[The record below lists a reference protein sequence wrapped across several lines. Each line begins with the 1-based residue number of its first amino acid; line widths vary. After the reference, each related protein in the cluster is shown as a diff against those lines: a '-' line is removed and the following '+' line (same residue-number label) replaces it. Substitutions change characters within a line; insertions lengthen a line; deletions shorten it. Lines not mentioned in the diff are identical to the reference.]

1 MSNDSYS
8 IHVAVDSTDAVTATR
23 NLNGMEQATG
33 RSERALLRLGTA
45 ARLAGAALIGVGIKS
60 AIQEMVSFETQML
73 KLKSLT
79 DATTQ
84 QMKAMEKQA
93 RELGAATAF
102 SAQQAADAQG
112 VLASAGLKTNEI
124 LMATPKV
131 LQLAAAG
138 SLELA
143 SAADIAMVT
152 IRAMGLQLSDLGH
165 INDIYAK
172 VAADSAISV
181 EQIGA
186 AMAEGAPSMKA
197 FGVSIETTAAAIGI
211 LKDNGI
217 KIGSIGDGLKSLMG
231 ALANETKANATILE
245 THTIGIDKHKMAYKD
260 LNVEVLGIKKV
271 LENFKSA
278 NFSAA
283 ESVKLFGLDAFNVGV
298 ILANNV
304 QKLDDTSKA
313 LKITSGDAQRQA
325 DILNQGL
332 SKAWD
337 ALKGTLS
344 EAALQLGDAG
354 VTGALT
360 NLIQKAT
367 GVIAIYEGMGAKF
380 AESNGYTKEQYENLK
395 KIASELETVAA
406 GAGGIAVLTAGIW
419 AANTAMIAFN
429 IAARANPLV
438 LVATAGAA
446 TIGIVIDKIGQQKKA
461 HEEFM
466 TSSNTMEEQ
475 NLKIKTQIAKVLSV
489 TPNGT
494 PNAAAK
500 SMIDAEKEN
509 LRILVEQRT
518 AIEAKTEAD
527 KAQEQVTATQTKSV
541 KANTKATKDKKA
553 AEAEAAA
560 AAEAAAT
567 KDKTAANKAAAAA
580 TKALAEAEVNFKA
593 QQEATVAASEIT
605 GKLLEG
611 QSRTQLLA
619 LSEERKAIEDKAKV
633 SMATATEQATKNAIT
648 QQTQDALFASLDK
661 TRAIQAAII
670 AQDSATIDVKIA
682 AAQAELDTADK
693 YNLTLAEQLRLKS
706 EIAGLQAEKALIPEQ
721 MAQLDITTQGS
732 KDEVVA
738 KAAADRIK
746 AISEAQTAANERA
759 TAEMAILTANLDAA
773 REAATGLSDAFGSVG
788 ASIGDM
794 GIAFASY
801 EKSQAAITDGL
812 EQQLLTIEKMND
824 GKGDQAKKDKAISDA
839 GAKQDK
845 LQVKSYGDMTK
856 AAQGFFEKGSTGYKA
871 LGVATKVFRAFE
883 MAQSAMSMVKMI
895 TDNAKMVGA
904 FISGI
909 FQSTAAN
916 QASVL
921 PNTIADGTKATA
933 SGTAAVAAASAAP
946 FPIGFAT
953 GAAMLAFMLAIGV
966 AMSGSASAAPQ
977 ITGADYQKQQEEAYS
992 ASLGGTVLGSSEAS
1006 NSILDALDII
1016 SENST
1021 ADLDY
1026 SRGMANSLAMLAV
1039 SNNSINNAAIKK
1051 FGLEGQAGLNIGTTS
1066 ASNSVQNTAAGGAI
1080 SAANIGVG
1088 LASGFMTAAAAAGS
1102 LGISLLVTALG
1113 KLVPAIGSVINSVM
1127 GFILDPFLGS
1137 TKIKREFAGS
1147 GIKFVSQTLGSIVE
1161 DGIVAAQQYTDVLVT
1176 STTSYLWGLI
1186 ENSKTKIQTFY
1197 AALDSDIN
1205 KAIGDTIVQT
1215 AQSIVSAANVI
1226 GDDGLAIQER
1236 LNNFE
1241 IDLGGIPLG
1250 SDAKKNGEI
1259 LTATISKL
1267 ADQMAL
1273 LNPKFLESQL
1283 ENEGYYQTL
1292 MRVTVIIATAQTKL
1306 KTLGITATDYSEILQ
1321 KTGDIEKQM
1330 VVQSIIASSKMEDLN
1345 TIMGMLPGTADDAI
1359 EAFKGLISIKQ
1370 GLKDIGAAS
1379 VLLDTNLIVTAGGIS
1394 ALKDSLATYFDLY
1407 FKDQDKLVSKTQT
1420 LNDSFSKLG
1429 LLMPVLNA
1437 TIDATTGVVT
1447 DAKSNYSAL
1456 LDVLKNDTTA
1466 RGREIYVLALAMSS
1480 DFADAAELNAQL
1492 VKDKL
1497 AEQTKAVETQYNQQI
1512 ALYKA
1517 LGDSEKALF
1526 LEREKAALS
1535 MNAETKAYTETLNKL
1550 VDANAA
1556 LAESEKGLETAYK
1569 GLTAM
1574 RDKFVSIGEGL
1585 IAYYNEL
1592 TGTKNPTASPE
1603 QIYNA
1608 TKKAFLDAAAIANTG
1623 NAEALASLPSLGKAF
1638 LESSKSFNASGDAY
1652 QADFN
1657 TVLKSLQDASKVTE
1671 SQITVMNNQLDQ
1683 AKAANSK
1690 LSTLDASV
1698 NNVVTAIALLKS
1710 TMATFTG
1717 AKDAVSVAASDAKIL
1732 AEAKTV
1738 ADAKKTAEDKAAS
1751 DLAAASKTTAQ
1762 KAADD
1767 ARSEAIK
1774 SFLQANI
1781 NDPAAIFAAQ
1791 KSTGITDAQIVAA
1804 GYTQQDIDYYRKLAP
1819 TLQAEKLAKE
1829 NKDKETAATA
1839 AAAAAAE
1846 AARVKAAADRAALL
1860 AGYRSNVPTTTAP
1873 GGTNNPY
1880 WEAVISQFD
1889 AEHRAKSGI
1898 PMNRGW
1904 GADSDAANQYDA
1916 LKQQYLDSIPALA
1929 SGGMANGLSL
1939 VGERGAE
1946 LVNFGSPAN
1955 VTNHS
1960 QTAGLFDNISQSIKN
1975 SSEVQATLLKEQ
1987 VIELQALVNLQ
1998 SSANVA
2004 MINELKGMKAEM
2016 AELTR
2021 KAKLEAS
2028 S

>member
-1 MSNDSYS
+1 MSTDSYS
-8 IHVAVDSTDAVTATR
+8 IHVAVDSTSAVTATR
-23 NLNGMEQATG
+23 NLNDMAQATG
-33 RSERALLRLGTA
+33 RSETALSGLSGAAKIASAALAGMSFLAIGKDLVKTVEEVQNLSIRLKGLTKNTDDYTKVQEYLVDVSNRHHKSNLVLADSFSRLLTLEQSGLITRKQSMALLE
-45 ARLAGAALIGVGIKS
+45 GISNASSK
-60 AIQEMVSFETQML
+60 TG
-73 KLKSLT
+73 
-79 DATTQ
+79 ATTEQ
-84 QMKAMEKQA
+84 LKQSMFGLSQAMGSGVVHME
-93 RELGAATAF
+93 ELNQVTEPIP
-102 SAQQAADAQG
+102 
-112 VLASAGLKTNEI
+112 GLLNNI
-124 LMATPKV
+124 A
-131 LQLAAAG
+131 AAAG
-138 SLELA
+138 YTVGEFRKLVGEGRITSEVFGKVMVEAFNSYKGAAEAAGDTLTA
-143 SAADIAMVT
+143 KYADIGNSWTALAKAVEAPVVNT
-152 IRAMGLQLSDLGH
+152 LSPILDLITNQVHALAQDLRELNDFYKAIKTSVGYGVGGSPDNGQAVDLTGRAKAPTQADP
-165 INDIYAK
+165 AK
-172 VAADSAISV
+172 ES
-181 EQIGA
+181 
-186 AMAEGAPSMKA
+186 
-197 FGVSIETTAAAIGI
+197 AAAIR
-211 LKDNGI
+211 
-217 KIGSIGDGLKSLMG
+217 
-231 ALANETKANATILE
+231 
-245 THTIGIDKHKMAYKD
+245 
-260 LNVEVLGIKKV
+260 
-271 LENFKSA
+271 
-278 NFSAA
+278 A
-283 ESVKLFGLDAFNVGV
+283 E
-298 ILANNV
+298 I
-304 QKLDDTSKA
+304 
-313 LKITSGDAQRQA
+313 
-325 DILNQGL
+325 
-332 SKAWD
+332 
-337 ALKGTLS
+337 
-344 EAALQLGDAG
+344 
-354 VTGALT
+354 
-360 NLIQKAT
+360 
-367 GVIAIYEGMGAKF
+367 
-380 AESNGYTKEQYENLK
+380 ES
-395 KIASELETVAA
+395 
-406 GAGGIAVLTAGIW
+406 
-419 AANTAMIAFN
+419 
-429 IAARANPLV
+429 
-438 LVATAGAA
+438 
-446 TIGIVIDKIGQQKKA
+446 
-461 HEEFM
+461 
-466 TSSNTMEEQ
+466 
-475 NLKIKTQIAKVLSV
+475 
-489 TPNGT
+489 
-494 PNAAAK
+494 
-500 SMIDAEKEN
+500 
-509 LRILVEQRT
+509 
-518 AIEAKTEAD
+518 
-527 KAQEQVTATQTKSV
+527 
-541 KANTKATKDKKA
+541 TKATK
-553 AEAEAAA
+553 
-560 AAEAAAT
+560 AT
-567 KDKTAANKAAAAA
+567 KDKTAAKKEEAVA
-580 TKALAEAEVNFKA
+580 TKALAEAEANFKA
-593 QQEATVAASEIT
+593 QQDANIATSEIA

-633 SMATATEQATKNAIT
+633 SMATATEQATKNTIT

-670 AQDSATIDVKIA
+670 AQDAATIDVKIA
-682 AAQAELDTADK
+682 AAQAELDKSEK

-738 KAAADRIK
+738 KAAEERIK

-759 TAEMAILTANLDAA
+759 TAEMLILTANLDAA

-812 EQQLLTIEKMND
+812 EQQLFSIEKMND

-966 AMSGSASAAPQ
+966 AMAGSGSSAPQ
-977 ITGADYQKQQEEAYS
+977 MTGADYQKQQEDAYS
-992 ASLGGTVLGSSEAS
+992 ASLGGTVLGSNEMS
-1006 NSILDALDII
+1006 NSILDALDNI
-1016 SENST
+1016 SDNST

-1026 SRGMANSLAMLAV
+1026 SKGMANSLAMLAA

-1051 FGLEGQAGLNIGTTS
+1051 FGLEGQTGLGIGSTT
-1066 ASNSVQNTAAGGAI
+1066 ASNSVQNAAAGGAI

-1147 GIKFVSQTLGSIVE
+1147 GIKFVSQTLGSVVE
-1161 DGIVAAQQYTDVLVT
+1161 DGIIAAQKYTDVLVT

-1197 AALDSDIN
+1197 SALDSDIN

-1226 GDDGLAIQER
+1226 GDNGSAIQEK
-1236 LNNFE
+1236 LNNFN
-1241 IDLGGIPLG
+1241 IDLGRIPLG

-1259 LTATISKL
+1259 LTATLSKL

-1292 MRVTVIIATAQTKL
+1292 LRVTVIIATAQAKL
-1306 KTLGITATDYSEILQ
+1306 KTLGMTAVDYSEILQ
-1321 KTGDIEKQM
+1321 KTGDIEKQL

-1379 VLLDTNLIVTAGGIS
+1379 VLLDSNLIVTAGGIS
-1394 ALKDSLATYFDLY
+1394 ALKDSLANYFDTYFS
-1407 FKDQDKLVSKTQT
+1407 DQDKLVSKTQT
-1420 LNDSFSKLG
+1420 LNDSFARLG

-1437 TIDATTGVVT
+1437 TFDSTTGIVT
-1447 DAKSNYSAL
+1447 DAKANYRSL
-1456 LDVLKNDTTA
+1456 LDVLKNDTTD

-1480 DFADAAELNAQL
+1480 DFADAADLSAQL
-1492 VKDKL
+1492 VKEKL
-1497 AEQTKAVETQYNQQI
+1497 TEQTKIVETQYNQQI

-1517 LGDSEKALF
+1517 LGNSEKALS

-1535 MNAETKAYTETLNKL
+1535 MDVETKAYTATLNKL
-1550 VDANAA
+1550 VDANVA

-1608 TKKAFLDAAAIANTG
+1608 TKKAFLDASAIAKTG
-1623 NAEALASLPSLGKAF
+1623 SAEALSSLPALGKAF
-1638 LESSKSFNASGDAY
+1638 LESSKTFNASGDAY
-1652 QADFN
+1652 QTDFN

-1671 SQITVMNNQLDQ
+1671 SQIAVMNNQLDQ

-1698 NNVVTAIALLKS
+1698 NNVVTAIALLRS

-1732 AEAKTV
+1732 ADAKTV
-1738 ADAKKTAEDKAAS
+1738 ADAKKAAEDKAAS

-1767 ARSEAIK
+1767 AQSTAIS
-1774 SFLQANI
+1774 SFIKTNI

-1804 GYTQQDIDYYRKLAP
+1804 GYTQADIDKYRTDAPIIAANKLA
-1819 TLQAEKLAKE
+1819 ADNKAKE
-1829 NKDKETAATA
+1829 AAATASAATA
-1839 AAAAAAE
+1839 AE
-1846 AARVKAAADRAALL
+1846 AAKVKAAADRAALL
-1860 AGYRSNVPTTTAP
+1860 AGYRSNVPTTTAA

-1889 AEHRAKSGI
+1889 SMHKARFGVS
-1898 PMNRGW
+1898 MNRGW
-1904 GADSDAANQYDA
+1904 GADSDAINAYQA
-1916 LKQQYLDSIPALA
+1916 LKGQYLASIPAYA
-1929 SGGMANGLSL
+1929 MGGMANGLSL
-1939 VGERGAE
+1939 VGEQGAE
-1946 LVNFGSPAN
+1946 LVNFSAPAN
-1955 VTNHS
+1955 VTTHS
-1960 QTAGLFDNISQSIKN
+1960 ATTGLFDNISQSIKD

-2004 MINELKGMKAEM
+2004 MINELKGMKAEIS
-2016 AELTR
+2016 ELTR

>member
-8 IHVAVDSTDAVTATR
+8 IHVAVDSTSAVTATR
-23 NLNGMEQATG
+23 NLNGMAQATG
-33 RSERALLRLGTA
+33 RSEQALSGLGGA
-45 ARLAGAALIGVGIKS
+45 AKMAGAALAG
-60 AIQEMVSFETQML
+60 MSFLSIAKDLVKTVEEVQNLSIRL
-73 KLKSLT
+73 KGLT
-79 DATTQ
+79 
-84 QMKAMEKQA
+84 KN
-93 RELGAATAF
+93 
-102 SAQQAADAQG
+102 
-112 VLASAGLKTNEI
+112 AG
-124 LMATPKV
+124 
-131 LQLAAAG
+131 
-138 SLELA
+138 
-143 SAADIAMVT
+143 D
-152 IRAMGLQLSDLGH
+152 
-165 INDIYAK
+165 YAK
-172 VAADSAISV
+172 VQEYLVDVSNRHHKSNLVLADSFSRLLTL
-181 EQIGA
+181 EQSGLITRKQSMALLEGMSNASSKTGA
-186 AMAEGAPSMKA
+186 TTEQLKQSMFGFSQAMGS
-197 FGVSIETTAAAIGI
+197 GVVHME
-211 LKDNGI
+211 
-217 KIGSIGDGLKSLMG
+217 
-231 ALANETKANATILE
+231 E
-245 THTIGIDKHKMAYKD
+245 
-260 LNVEVLGIKKV
+260 
-271 LENFKSA
+271 
-278 NFSAA
+278 
-283 ESVKLFGLDAFNVGV
+283 
-298 ILANNV
+298 
-304 QKLDDTSKA
+304 
-313 LKITSGDAQRQA
+313 
-325 DILNQGL
+325 LNQVTEPMPGL
-332 SKAWD
+332 
-337 ALKGTLS
+337 L
-344 EAALQLGDAG
+344 
-354 VTGALT
+354 
-360 NLIQKAT
+360 N
-367 GVIAIYEGMGAKF
+367 
-380 AESNGYTKEQYENLK
+380 
-395 KIASELETVAA
+395 
-406 GAGGIAVLTAGIW
+406 
-419 AANTAMIAFN
+419 
-429 IAARANPLV
+429 
-438 LVATAGAA
+438 
-446 TIGIVIDKIGQQKKA
+446 
-461 HEEFM
+461 
-466 TSSNTMEEQ
+466 
-475 NLKIKTQIAKVLSV
+475 
-489 TPNGT
+489 
-494 PNAAAK
+494 
-500 SMIDAEKEN
+500 
-509 LRILVEQRT
+509 RI
-518 AIEAKTEAD
+518 
-527 KAQEQVTATQTKSV
+527 
-541 KANTKATKDKKA
+541 
-553 AEAEAAA
+553 AEAAGYTVGEFRKLVGEGRITSEVFGKVMVGA
-560 AAEAAAT
+560 FASYQGAAEAAGNTLTAKYADIGNSWTALAKAVEAPVVNTLSPILDLIASQVHALAQDLQELNDFYNAIKSAVGYGVGGAPDNGQAVDLTGRAKPPMQADTAKESAAAIRAEIEATKAT
-567 KDKTAANKAAAAA
+567 KDKTAAKKEAAAA
-580 TKALAEAEVNFKA
+580 TKALAEAEANFKA
-593 QQEATVAASEIT
+593 QQDANIAASEIT

-611 QSRTQLLA
+611 QSRTQLLT

-670 AQDSATIDVKIA
+670 AQDATTIDVKIA

-721 MAQLDITTQGS
+721 MAQLDIATQGS
-732 KDEVVA
+732 KDEVVS

-759 TAEMAILTANLDAA
+759 TAEMLILTANLDAA

-977 ITGADYQKQQEEAYS
+977 MTGADYQKQQEEAYS
-992 ASLGGTVLGSSEAS
+992 ASLGGTVLGSNEMS
-1006 NSILDALDII
+1006 NSILDALDNI

-1039 SNNSINNAAIKK
+1039 SNNSINNATIKK
-1051 FGLEGQAGLNIGTTS
+1051 FGLEGQTGLGIGSTT
-1066 ASNSVQNTAAGGAI
+1066 ASNSVQNAAAGGAI

-1147 GIKFVSQTLGSIVE
+1147 GIKFVSQTLGSVVE

-1197 AALDSDIN
+1197 LALDADIN

-1226 GDDGLAIQER
+1226 GDNGLAIQDK
-1236 LNNFE
+1236 LNSFN
-1241 IDLGGIPLG
+1241 IDLGRIPLG

-1306 KTLGITATDYSEILQ
+1306 KTLGMTAVDYSEILQ

-1345 TIMGMLPGTADDAI
+1345 TVMGMLPGTADDAI
-1359 EAFKGLISIKQ
+1359 EAFKNLISIKQ

-1394 ALKDSLATYFDLY
+1394 SLKDSLATYFDTY
-1407 FKDQDKLVSKTQT
+1407 FTDQDKLVSKTQT
-1420 LNDSFSKLG
+1420 LNDSFLKLG
-1429 LLMPVLNA
+1429 LLMPSLNT
-1437 TIDATTGVVT
+1437 TIDDTTGVVI
-1447 DAKSNYSAL
+1447 DAKGNYRAL

-1492 VKDKL
+1492 VKEKL
-1497 AEQTKAVETQYNQQI
+1497 AEQNKIIDTSYNQQI
-1512 ALYKA
+1512 AIYKA
-1517 LGDSEKALF
+1517 LGNSEAILG

-1535 MNAETKAYTETLNKL
+1535 MDAETKAYTMTLNKL
-1550 VDANAA
+1550 TDANLV
-1556 LAESEKGLETAYK
+1556 LANTEKTLETAYK

-1574 RDKFVSIGEGL
+1574 RDKFVTLGKGL
-1585 IAYYNEL
+1585 LAYYTEL
-1592 TGTKNPTASPE
+1592 TGAKNPTASPE
-1603 QIYNA
+1603 EIYNSS
-1608 TKKAFLDAAAIANTG
+1608 KKAFTDASILAAQG
-1623 NAEALASLPSLGKAF
+1623 NEAALASLPALGKEF
-1638 LESSKSFNASGDAY
+1638 LDSSKQYNATGEAY
-1652 QADFN
+1652 QADYKA
-1657 TVLKSLQDASKVTE
+1657 VLKGLEDAMAVTK
-1671 SQITVMNNQLDQ
+1671 SQVDLMQEQLDQ
-1683 AKAANSK
+1683 AKAANSN
-1690 LSTLDASV
+1690 LIALDVSV
-1698 NNVVTAIALLKS
+1698 NTVASSILILGDALAGFVSAQEIKA
-1710 TMATFTG
+1710 AT
-1717 AKDAVSVAASDAKIL
+1717 
-1732 AEAKTV
+1732 AEA
-1738 ADAKKTAEDKAAS
+1738 ARIQATAAATRAESATLETTTIGGATGIDLALNVAS
-1751 DLAAASKTTAQ
+1751 DLAKTNADNQAAT
-1762 KAADD
+1762 
-1767 ARSEAIK
+1767 EA
-1774 SFLQANI
+1774 
-1781 NDPAAIFAAQ
+1781 
-1791 KSTGITDAQIVAA
+1791 
-1804 GYTQQDIDYYRKLAP
+1804 
-1819 TLQAEKLAKE
+1819 AKE
-1829 NKDKETAATA
+1829 AAK
-1839 AAAAAAE
+1839 E
-1846 AARVKAAADRAALL
+1846 AARVKATADRAALL
-1860 AGYRSNVPTTTAP
+1860 AGYRANVPTTTQP

-1889 AEHRAKSGI
+1889 SEHKARFGVG
-1898 PMNRGW
+1898 MNRGW
-1904 GADSDAANQYDA
+1904 GADRDAANAYQA
-1916 LKQQYLDSIPALA
+1916 LKDQYLASIPAYA
-1929 SGGMANGLSL
+1929 MGGMANGLSL
-1939 VGERGAE
+1939 VGEQGAE
-1946 LVNFGSPAN
+1946 LVNFGSTAN

-1960 QTAGLFDNISQSIKN
+1960 QTAGLFDNISQSIKD

-1998 SSANVA
+1998 SNANVA
-2004 MINELKGMKAEM
+2004 MINELKGMKAEIS
-2016 AELTR
+2016 ELTR